1 MSEIRVTF
9 SGLIS
14 FAVGIGSLVTGLIF
28 TLIVTR
34 RLTPE
39 EFGEWGLI
47 GALTGYVLMFNPL
60 ISYWNTREIARG
72 VDSGKTSLQSSL
84 LFSFGGILVYLII
97 AKLVGSNVGVEFFVL
112 FLAIMIIPVEFLKRS
127 LTSITLGFK
136 PQAAEYGLVS
146 FEITKIPIGLA
157 LIYFQDM
164 GVEGVIITTTLASVS
179 SIVILL
185 IVARKKIQGKF
196 QIKYVKKWAKLV
208 WLPLYPRI
216 SSVFERSDVTAFTII
231 SGSLTGLAY
240 WTAANSISHLVNHSG
255 KINRALYPKL
265 LGGGKKEFFQENFV
279 RVLYFAF
286 PLTAMTIV
294 FARPGL
300 FLLNPLYEIA
310 VLVVFALIPL
320 TFLRTMQNVFS
331 QALTGIEKVDTD
343 ENSTFMDYVKSKL
356 FVIPTLVNIQR
367 GVSLLSL
374 VILLFILIQYGSS
387 ELELVISWGIIAS
400 VTQLPFTIYLGLMVR
415 REFHPKLNYNAIIK
429 YLLATIIVF
438 LKIYVLMNEFLIYE
452 KEIFVFLPNFLP
464 FLVGSG
470 AGYIGLTYLID
481 PKTRKLVKL
490 IITEF
495 KNRKR
500 N

>member
-14 FAVGIGSLVTGLIF
+14 FVVGIGSLITGLIF

-47 GALTGYVLMFNPL
+47 GALTGYVLMFSPL
-60 ISYWNTREIARG
+60 ISYWNTREVARG
-72 VDSGKTSLQSSL
+72 VDSGRTALQSSM
-84 LFSFGGILVYLII
+84 LFSFGAIIVYLII
-97 AKLVGSNVGVEFFVL
+97 AKLVGSSVGIDFFVL
-112 FLAIMIIPVEFLKRS
+112 FLALIIIPVEFIKYS

-136 PQAAEYGLVS
+136 PQAAEYGLLS

-157 LIYFQDM
+157 LIYFLDM
-164 GVEGVIITTTLASVS
+164 GIEGVIITTTLASLS
-179 SIVILL
+179 SITILL
-185 IVARKKIQGKF
+185 IVARHKIQGKF
-196 QIKYVKKWAKLV
+196 QIKYVKRWAKLV
-208 WLPLYPRI
+208 WLPLYPKI

-240 WTAANSISHLVNHSG
+240 WTAANSISHLVNHSA

-265 LGGGKKEFFQENFV
+265 LSGGKKEFFQENFI

-286 PLTAMTIV
+286 PLTAMTII

-300 FLLNPLYEIA
+300 FLLNPLYEVA
-310 VLVVFALIPL
+310 VIVVFTLIPL

-331 QALTGIEKVDTD
+331 QALSGIEKVDTFED
-343 ENSTFMDYVKSKL
+343 STFMDYVKSKL
-356 FVIPTLVNIQR
+356 FVLPTLVNIQR
-367 GVSLLSL
+367 GISLLSL
-374 VILLFILIQYGSS
+374 VVLLFILVQYGST
-387 ELELVISWGIIAS
+387 ELELVIAWGIIS
-400 VTQLPFTIYLGLMVR
+400 SITQLPFTIYLGFLVH
-415 REFHPKLNYNAIIK
+415 REFHPKLNYNTMIK
-429 YLLATIIVF
+429 YLVATVIVF
-438 LKIYVLMNEFLIYE
+438 LIIYVLMNEFLIYE

-464 FLVGSG
+464 FLIGSG
-470 AGYIGLTYLID
+470 VGYLGLTYLID

-490 IITEF
+490 VFAEF
-495 KNRKR
+495 KNKKQS
-500 N
+500 

>member
-14 FAVGIGSLVTGLIF
+14 FAVGIGSLITGLIF

-84 LFSFGGILVYLII
+84 LFSFGAILVYLVI
-97 AKLVGSNVGVEFFVL
+97 AKLVGSNVGVDFFVL

-136 PQAAEYGLVS
+136 PQAAEYGLLS
-146 FEITKIPIGLA
+146 FEFTKIPIGLA
-157 LIYFQDM
+157 LIYFLDM
-164 GVEGVIITTTLASVS
+164 GIEGVIITTTIASMS

-185 IVARKKIQGKF
+185 IVARKKLQGKF

-265 LGGGKKEFFQENFV
+265 LGGGRKEFFQENFV

-286 PLTAMTIV
+286 PLTAMTLI

-300 FLLNPLYEIA
+300 FLLNPLYEVA
-310 VLVVFALIPL
+310 VLVVFALTPL

-331 QALTGIEKVDTD
+331 QALSGIEKVDTFED
-343 ENSTFMDYVKSKL
+343 STFMDYVKSKL
-356 FVIPTLVNIQR
+356 FVLPTLVNIQR
-367 GVSLLSL
+367 GISLLSL
-374 VILLFILIQYGSS
+374 VVLLFILVQYGST
-387 ELELVISWGIIAS
+387 ELELVIAWGIIS
-400 VTQLPFTIYLGLMVR
+400 SITQLPFTIYLGFLVY

-429 YLLATIIVF
+429 YLVATVIVF
-438 LKIYVLMNEFLIYE
+438 LIIYVLMNEFLIYE

-464 FLVGSG
+464 FLIGSG
-470 AGYIGLTYLID
+470 VGYLGLTYLID

-490 IITEF
+490 VFAEF
-495 KNRKR
+495 KNKKQS
-500 N
+500 